1 MMVKRFALAGLFNR
15 EDGQTM
21 SEYAVVLGTIVLAV
35 IGIIGIISTSI
46 VARFGN
52 VASVIK
58 GLAP

>member
-1 MMVKRFALAGLFNR
+1 MVKRFALAGLFNR